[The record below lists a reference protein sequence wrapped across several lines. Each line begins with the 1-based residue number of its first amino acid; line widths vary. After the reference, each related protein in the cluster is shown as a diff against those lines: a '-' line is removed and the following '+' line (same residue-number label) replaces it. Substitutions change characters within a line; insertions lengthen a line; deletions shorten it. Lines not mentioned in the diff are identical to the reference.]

1 MDDMTASAAVAA
13 GLVRLDDPNL
23 FKLGE
28 FVEIA
33 DGMGQFQPVDGRVQ
47 LVKVQ
52 NTTAIHSPGPEHGSR
67 GKFRVTSM
75 KVG

>member
-33 DGMGQFQPVDGRVQ
+33 DGM
-47 LVKVQ
+47 
-52 NTTAIHSPGPEHGSR
+52 
-67 GKFRVTSM
+67 
-75 KVG
+75 